1 MNEQQSD
8 SEFDLEGAVKIPEAS
23 ALPMAGDTDQP
34 VTRKPGSLLADMT
47 CWDGSSS
54 SRRGFL
60 RACCVASLGLVASGG
75 MASALAACGGS
86 SDSGSGAGTELR
98 VGHLPAGCVS
108 HLLLAN
114 KNGWFA
120 DAGLNVK
127 LTQFNGPGD
136 NLQALLAGT
145 QDLVHNPWTN
155 STVAFNEGTDDLRI
169 IGGSGKNGI
178 ELVAREGSVT
188 DLKQFADAADTG
200 LKVGTLK
207 LDTLELVTYGLM
219 QKAGVDYSQ
228 YKMKY
233 FPSMIGMGDALIQQ
247 SMDVVSLAQ
256 PYAQTVVDDAG
267 GTYLGSSA
275 ESWGPDAS
283 DCVISGRDSYL
294 KKESNLVKDYL
305 SVLKTSAERFEA
317 DFDKYVRELVPVYGS
332 TDKILKVALK
342 RQSPQP
348 VLAGKGIDSIKL
360 GSKYLVDLGYFDS
373 EQVADEIYDPSYEPA

>member
-1 MNEQQSD
+1 MSEKK
-8 SEFDLEGAVKIPEAS
+8 SEFDVNLEGAAKIPEGS
-23 ALPMAGDTDQP
+23 ELQMPGDP
-34 VTRKPGSLLADMT
+34 VRPVQKKSGSFLADMT
-47 CWDGSSS
+47 CWDGTTG

-60 RACCVASLGLVASGG
+60 RACCVASFGLAASGG
-75 MASALAACGGS
+75 MAAALAACGGS
-86 SDSGSGAGTELR
+86 STSGGGSGMQLR

-155 STVAFNEGTDDLRI
+155 SIVAFDQGTDDLRI
-169 IGGSGKNGI
+169 VCGSGKNGI

-188 DLKQFADAADTG
+188 NLQQFADAADTG
-200 LKVGTLK
+200 LRVGTLK

-219 QKAGVDYSQ
+219 QELGVDYSQ
-228 YKMKY
+228 YKMKF
-233 FPSMIGMGDALIQQ
+233 FPSMVGMGDALIQEN
-247 SMDVVSLAQ
+247 MDVVSLAQ

-283 DCVISGRDSYL
+283 DCVVSGRDGFL
-294 KKESNLVKDYL
+294 KKEPNLVKDYL
-305 SVLKTSAERFEA
+305 SVLETSAGRLSA
-317 DFDKYVRELVPVYGS
+317 NYDRYVRELVPVYGS

-348 VLAGKGIDSIKL
+348 TLAGNGIASIKR
-360 GSKYLVDLGYFDS
+360 GAKYLVDLGYFES
-373 EQVADEIYDPSYEPA
+373 EKVADQVYDPSYQPS